1 MIKIHEAVLA
11 LANDKTRIITD
22 EGPPET
28 KAALQASRDMLVT
41 LCERVQKLIDE
52 GKTEDE
58 AVAAKPTKDLDPI
71 WAKPGS
77 WLTGDRAVRM
87 AYQSLKGI
95 KPPAAPPQAN

>member
-1 MIKIHEAVLA
+1 MK
-11 LANDKTRIITD
+11 
-22 EGPPET
+22 GPPET

-71 WAKPGS
+71 WGQAGQLAYRRS
-77 WLTGDRAVRM
+77 RGAH